1 MVLKM
6 LILKEISISGR
17 NVCST
22 ESNFTCEFLS
32 GIGPFVEVA
41 FFHKKSKTLLVTDA
55 VIYVPEKP
63 PEVVG
68 KEALLDAAKNGLAV
82 KILSAGKEVPNDPI
96 VDDSA
101 TRQRGTILQGL
112 YFDSGMFSFQSNHRS
127 ENCYMSGSC
136 KICSRDIKVLA
147 VQAGNGWCYRFCSLV
162 LLTCW
167 SRSRVLQPCRKNLL
181 FHP

>member
-1 MVLKM
+1 M
-6 LILKEISISGR
+6 
-17 NVCST
+17 
-22 ESNFTCEFLS
+22 
-32 GIGPFVEVA
+32 EVA

-112 YFDSGMFSFQSNHRS
+112 YFDSGMFSFEIQLQVW
-127 ENCYMSGSC
+127 E
-136 KICSRDIKVLA
+136 
-147 VQAGNGWCYRFCSLV
+147 
-162 LLTCW
+162 LLYA
-167 SRSRVLQPCRKNLL
+167 R
-181 FHP
+181 